1 MITHEKCQL
10 EGKKKL
16 MGWGQD
22 KTRHE
27 IEQVHAR
34 TLKRNAAG
42 NNKKSCV

>member
-1 MITHEKCQL
+1 MRSANWK
-10 EGKKKL
+10 GKKKFNGL
-16 MGWGQD
+16 GTRQD